1 MNFAR
6 QALGEVDVRKNH
18 GISTPT
24 PTTAIFGDALSAGSA
39 VTALLRA
46 GFPDTDVYAV
56 GVLEGRAPDLRDFLD
71 GLGIPGVDTVYYN
84 NCFQD
89 GAVLLIVCTQTAC
102 DERSALEVIL
112 RHGGILP
119 PSCEFR
125 SNAVQ

>member
-1 MNFAR
+1 
-6 QALGEVDVRKNH
+6 VRKNQ
-18 GISTPT
+18 GISTPM
-24 PTTAIFGDALSAGSA
+24 PITAIFGDAFSAGST
-39 VTALLRA
+39 VTALLCA

-119 PSCEFR
+119 PSSELR

>member
-1 MNFAR
+1 
-6 QALGEVDVRKNH
+6 VRKNQ
-18 GISTPT
+18 GISTPM
-24 PTTAIFGDALSAGSA
+24 PTAAIFWDALSAGSA

-71 GLGIPGVDTVYYN
+71 SLGIPGDDTVYYN

-89 GAVLLIVCTQTAC
+89 GAVLLIIGTQSAC

-112 RHGGILP
+112 WHGGILA
-119 PSCEFR
+119 PSYELR
-125 SNAVQ
+125 SIAVQ

>member
-1 MNFAR
+1 
-6 QALGEVDVRKNH
+6 VRKDE

-46 GFPDTDVYAV
+46 GFPDSYVYAV
-56 GVLEGRAPDLRDFLD
+56 GVLEGRTPDLSDFLD
-71 GLGIPGVDTVYYN
+71 SLGIPGVDTVYYN

-89 GAVLLIVCTQTAC
+89 GAVLLIVSTQTTC
-102 DERSALEVIL
+102 EERSALEVML

-125 SNAVQ
+125 SHAVQ

>member
-1 MNFAR
+1 MP
-6 QALGEVDVRKNH
+6 V
-18 GISTPT
+18 
-24 PTTAIFGDALSAGSA
+24 TAIFWDALSAGSA

-56 GVLEGRAPDLRDFLD
+56 GVLAGRAPDLRDFLSS
-71 GLGIPGVDTVYYN
+71 LGIPGVDTVYYN

-89 GAVLLIVCTQTAC
+89 GAVLLIIRTETAG

-112 RHGGILP
+112 RYGGILP
-119 PSCEFR
+119 PSCELR